1 MAHKCEICGSELIL
15 RSRLSGTNEGHRY
28 WVCSRYPEC
37 KYFEYYAEQGNRG
50 PWKWFLEKGKFT
62 RSQDSQKRGRSLS
75 GNNASRIAG
84 FILLFLAVLV
94 FFIFQDMLTPHV
106 KTALQQGNVPQQS
119 PRLISPEQAN
129 EIIALSKK
137 QATESAQQIAPIES
151 NQTPEA
157 VFRSVS
163 PSVVVIRANERQGS
177 GVVVGQGMVV
187 TNRHV
192 VQGSGQCY
200 VVIGGQRLPASVHYA
215 DPDNDLCALYV
226 PGLNA
231 PAVKIVSYKTL
242 RVGQRVY
249 AVGAPQGLDLTI
261 SDGLVSGI
269 RINGG
274 MFPIIQT
281 NTPISPGS
289 SGGGLFDTSGQL
301 IGITTAS
308 LLGGQQLNIALVADL
323 IPLLPSRSVN
333 IAQLGPATNPTT
345 AKELTDKPWLD
356 RLAKAKEEMNQREAD
371 WRSCTSTANA
381 LVANLNALQA
391 QMNNLRAV
399 RRTAEYN
406 VLVPEHN
413 RQAENIRA
421 MNIECNEKH
430 SSYVSQVNFH
440 NDIVRQYN
448 NR

>member
-1 MAHKCEICGSELIL
+1 MAQKCEICGSKLIL
-15 RSRLSGTNEGHRY
+15 RSKLSGANEGHRY

-37 KYFEYYAEQGNRG
+37 KYFQYYAEQGKRG
-50 PWKWFLEKGKFT
+50 LWKWFLEKGEFS
-62 RSQDSQKRGRSLS
+62 RRQDSQKTGRSLS
-75 GNNASRIAG
+75 SDGSSGIVG
-84 FILLFLAVLV
+84 LILLFLAVLAFFV
-94 FFIFQDMLTPHV
+94 FQNIFTPQT

-119 PRLISPEQAN
+119 NRLISPEQAN
-129 EIIALSKK
+129 EIITLAKN
-137 QATESAQQIAPIES
+137 QTTEPAQQIAPHES
-151 NQTPEA
+151 NQTSEA

-163 PSVVVIRANERQGS
+163 PSIAVVRTNERQGS

-200 VVIGGQRLPASVHYA
+200 VIIGGQRLSASVHYA

-231 PAVKIVSYKTL
+231 PPVQIASYKSL
-242 RVGQRVY
+242 RIGQRVY

-269 RINGG
+269 RSNGG
-274 MFPIIQT
+274 TFPVIQT

-308 LLGGQQLNIALVADL
+308 LIGGQQLNIALVADL

-371 WRSCTSTANA
+371 WRSCISTTNA
-381 LVANLNALQA
+381 LVANLNALQT
-391 QMNNLRAV
+391 QMNNLLAA

-406 VLVPEHN
+406 VLVPEQN
-413 RQAENIRA
+413 RQAGNIRA

-430 SSYVSQVNFH
+430 NNYVAQVNFR

>member
-1 MAHKCEICGSELIL
+1 MSDWFTSNKFK
-15 RSRLSGTNEGHRY
+15 R
-28 WVCSRYPEC
+28 WDPE
-37 KYFEYYAEQGNRG
+37 
-50 PWKWFLEKGKFT
+50 
-62 RSQDSQKRGRSLS
+62 KRGRSLS
-75 GNNASRIAG
+75 SDSSSRIVG
-84 FILLFLAVLV
+84 LILLFIAVLA
-94 FFIFQDMLTPHV
+94 FFIFQDIFTLQT
-106 KTALQQGNVPQQS
+106 KTALQQGNAQQQS
-119 PRLISPEQAN
+119 NRLVSPEQAN
-129 EIIALSKK
+129 EIIALAQN
-137 QATESAQQIAPIES
+137 QATESAQQIAPPES

-163 PSVVVIRANERQGS
+163 PSIVVIRANGRQGS

-200 VVIGGQRLPASVHYA
+200 VLIGGQRLPASVHYA

-231 PAVKIVSYKTL
+231 PAVQIVSYKTL

-269 RINGG
+269 RANGG
-274 MFPIIQT
+274 MFPVIQT

-345 AKELTDKPWLD
+345 AKDLTDKPWLD

-391 QMNNLRAV
+391 QMNNLLAA

-406 VLVPEHN
+406 ALVPEHN
-413 RQAENIRA
+413 RQAGNIRA

-430 SSYVSQVNFH
+430 SNYVSQVNFH
-440 NDIVRQYN
+440 NDIARQYN
-448 NR
+448 SR